1 MATKTYTNNHI
12 MLCVIISWAE
22 EGKEGGK
29 ERKRE
34 EEGEKEIKFFL
45 NLYSD
50 IFFPPPSS
58 L

>member
-12 MLCVIISWAE
+12 MLCVIISWEE

-50 IFFPPPSS
+50 IFFSS
-58 L
+58 S

>member
-12 MLCVIISWAE
+12 MLCVIISWEE

-50 IFFPPPSS
+50 FFFPPPSS